1 MMKET
6 CIILNA
12 LARQEERLPRAD
24 PYPKSEDP
32 EAFAIHL
39 ASPRNPI
46 KGSMII
52 MNLVS
57 ARVESDP
64 FFRFSYIT

>member
-52 MNLVS
+52 MN
-57 ARVESDP
+57 
-64 FFRFSYIT
+64 